1 MLYSVV
7 LILFSLFTSYTC
19 WAQCNPR
26 EYTRIFN
33 EAITLQE
40 KGEFIEAK
48 NRYEA
53 AKIYACNEKEKDAT
67 DERIDK
73 LFDQMD
79 KLREYALAAQNRA
92 DSALR
97 KATQLINAIY
107 FYQNKFGLAYNS
119 ELRKYGFMDQ
129 QLNVLID
136 FKYPKAQAFDNSGF
150 AKVQSYTSIDEAV
163 TFDPETYKTSV
174 FQIYNSTGDY
184 YMLIDTNGNEY
195 PMAIDLLQ
203 IRDNTTALDFQSRWI
218 SDIPELPGTQ
228 QKQIA
233 ILLLSNNYISKFP
246 RKIIGYENLTVL
258 NLSYNQLS
266 ELPIQIGQL
275 HKLTSLNLRFNKL
288 NALPEEIGQLKN
300 LKVLNLQDNPISETE
315 QDKIKQRLPL
325 CEITF

>member
-1 MLYSVV
+1 
-7 LILFSLFTSYTC
+7 
-19 WAQCNPR
+19 
-26 EYTRIFN
+26 
-33 EAITLQE
+33 
-40 KGEFIEAK
+40 
-48 NRYEA
+48 
-53 AKIYACNEKEKDAT
+53 
-67 DERIDK
+67 
-73 LFDQMD
+73 
-79 KLREYALAAQNRA
+79 
-92 DSALR
+92 
-97 KATQLINAIY
+97 
-107 FYQNKFGLAYNS
+107 
-119 ELRKYGFMDQ
+119 
-129 QLNVLID
+129 
-136 FKYPKAQAFDNSGF
+136 
-150 AKVQSYTSIDEAV
+150 
-163 TFDPETYKTSV
+163 
-174 FQIYNSTGDY
+174 
-184 YMLIDTNGNEY
+184 MLIDTNGNEY

-218 SDIPELPGTQ
+218 SDIQELPGTQ